1 MLFCVMLSF
10 IILQAAEVYLSVC
23 VCEGLCAGGLAT
35 QRELRVQSVV
45 NEKRFVCAC
54 ECTCLGWVLWGRG
67 EKKEV
72 WFDLPPTPTN
82 RGEEKDARART
93 RTRTHTHKMSK
104 PWFFFQLLL
113 LFCLPVCVWLCVCVW
128 QLTLGR
134 TEAQQQRAKHC
145 RRRRGRQRGGHAYYL
160 PADFWVK
167 GQNSRGKQHWAN
179 VIAH

>member
-93 RTRTHTHKMSK
+93 RTHTHKMSK

-113 LFCLPVCVWLCVCVW
+113 LFCLPVCVWLCACVW